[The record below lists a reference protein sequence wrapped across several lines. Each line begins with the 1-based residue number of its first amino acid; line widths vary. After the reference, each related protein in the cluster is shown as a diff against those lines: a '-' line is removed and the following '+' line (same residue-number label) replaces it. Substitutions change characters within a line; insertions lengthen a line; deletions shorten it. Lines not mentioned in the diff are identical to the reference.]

1 MFSSRRTSGRAS
13 GKPIPEVKG
22 AVLEIDG
29 VLVGFASPGDRPDIL
44 LPLLEALIERGCIII
59 VCATHTRGGTVEVV
73 REFGRQGFQVEWIE
87 INSFVGAISR
97 NSFASPNFIREIRHS
112 GLQPLSETAK
122 KPGRFGVNHCVRHFA
137 KCPTRHPEREASKWR
152 QSG

>member
-1 MFSSRRTSGRAS
+1 MQRTVFALFGIGDS
-13 GKPIPEVKG
+13 GKTTTISLVYNHFRQRGATVIYGGDYARRRQKGATEIKG

-73 REFGRQGFQVEWIE
+73 RERGRQGFQVEWIE
-87 INSFVGAISR
+87 KACRQADHDDGNRKKA
-97 NSFASPNFIREIRHS
+97 NEII
-112 GLQPLSETAK
+112 EK
-122 KPGRFGVNHCVRHFA
+122 VRA
-137 KCPTRHPEREASKWR
+137 AVENARLVEA
-152 QSG
+152 